1 MSGGL
6 DDLLAG
12 LTGGGG
18 GGGQSGGG
26 LGSLLGGLMGGG
38 GQGGGGG
45 GAGMAGMM
53 AALAP
58 MVGGFISGG
67 GLSKMLSGFQSAGM
81 QDKVDSWVSTGE
93 NQPLSA
99 GDVQQAVSQE
109 QIDKVAQRLGIS
121 QEEAAGVI
129 ADVLPNLV
137 DKVSPDGQLA
147 SEEQLDKIGT
157 ALEQAGAEATASA

>member
-18 GGGQSGGG
+18 QQGGGG
-26 LGSLLGGLMGGG
+26 LGGLLGGLTGGG
-38 GQGGGGG
+38 GGGSG

-58 MVGGFISGG
+58 MVGQFIGGG

-81 QDKVDSWVSTGE
+81 QDKVDSWVSSGE

-109 QIDKVAQRLGIS
+109 QIDKVAERLGIS
-121 QEEAAGVI
+121 QEQAAGVI

-137 DKVSPDGQLA
+137 DKVSPEGQLA
-147 SEEQLDKIGT
+147 NEEQLDQIGA
-157 ALEQAGAEATASA
+157 ALEKAGASQAPA

>member
-18 GGGQSGGG
+18 QQGGGG
-26 LGSLLGGLMGGG
+26 LGGLLGGMMGGG
-38 GQGGGGG
+38 GGGGGG

-58 MVGGFISGG
+58 MVGQFISGG

-93 NQPLSA
+93 NQPISA

-109 QIDKVAQRLGIS
+109 QIDKVAERLGIS
-121 QEEAAGVI
+121 QEQAAGVI

-137 DKVSPDGQLA
+137 DKVSPEGHLA
-147 SEEQLDKIGT
+147 SEEQLDQIGA
-157 ALEQAGAEATASA
+157 ALEKAGATQAPA

>member
-6 DDLLAG
+6 DDLLTG

-18 GGGQSGGG
+18 QQGGGG
-26 LGSLLGGLMGGG
+26 LGGLLGGLMGGG
-38 GQGGGGG
+38 SGGGGGG

-58 MVGGFISGG
+58 MVGQFISGG

-81 QDKVDSWVSTGE
+81 EDKVDSWVGTGE
-93 NQPLSA
+93 NKPISA

-109 QIDKVAQRLGIS
+109 QIDKVAEALGVS
-121 QEEAAGVI
+121 QEQAAGVI

-137 DKVSPDGQLA
+137 DKVSPEGQLA
-147 SEEQLDKIGT
+147 SEEQLDQIGA
-157 ALEQAGAEATASA
+157 ALEKAGAPPAGATA